1 MLLWRVKQLF
11 IDCDGVLADFDT
23 AAKELFG
30 QDSREAEES
39 LGTPEFWSRI
49 IGRGNIYRDLRF
61 CQMRW
66 TSTKPWLTLIRLF

>member
-1 MLLWRVKQLF
+1 MKQLF

-23 AAKELFG
+23 AARELFG

-49 IGRGNIYRDLRF
+49 IGRGSFYRNLPLLPDAMDL
-61 CQMRW
+61 
-66 TSTKPWLTLIRLF
+66 